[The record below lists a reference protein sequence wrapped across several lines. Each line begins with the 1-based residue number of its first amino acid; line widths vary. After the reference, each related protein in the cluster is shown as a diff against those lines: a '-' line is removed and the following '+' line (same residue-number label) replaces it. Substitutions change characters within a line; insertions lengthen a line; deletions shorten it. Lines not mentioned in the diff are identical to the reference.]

1 MKFQLINHKKRISI
15 EKHLKKSQLYIYI
28 KRKMDYTDSNTYT
41 IQAKYIKKIYELKLN
56 EIDYLNQ
63 IKELCK
69 LLKVYES
76 VFDQEDVLNV
86 RRDISILEGK
96 LSEDK
101 KLIKQYSDLIEHIE
115 ILCQCGGII
124 DTKYFDVKPKNAVK
138 WMNKSIQYFEEE
150 YSELVK
156 PK

>member
-1 MKFQLINHKKRISI
+1 
-15 EKHLKKSQLYIYI
+15 
-28 KRKMDYTDSNTYT
+28 MDSTDLSTYK
-41 IQAKYIKKIYELKLN
+41 IQAKYIKKIYEIKLN
-56 EIDYLNQ
+56 EIDYLNK

-86 RRDISILEGK
+86 RRDISSLEGK
-96 LSEDK
+96 ISEDK
-101 KLIKQYSDLIEHIE
+101 KLIKQYSDLIEHTE
-115 ILCQCGGII
+115 ILCQCGGLT
-124 DTKYFDVKPKNAVK
+124 DTKYLDVKPKNAVK
-138 WMNKSIQYFEEE
+138 WLNKSIKDIEEE

>member
-1 MKFQLINHKKRISI
+1 MFQYKKIISK
-15 EKHLKKSQLYIYI
+15 EKAPEEITTIYIYI
-28 KRKMDYTDSNTYT
+28 KRKMHYTDLNTYK
-41 IQAKYIKKIYELKLN
+41 IQVKYIKKIYDMKIN
-56 EIDYLNQ
+56 EIDYLN
-63 IKELCK
+63 KMKVLCK
-69 LLKVYES
+69 LIKVYES

-96 LSEDK
+96 ISEDT

-115 ILCQCGGII
+115 ILCQRGGIK
-124 DTKYFDVKPKNAVK
+124 DTKCLDVKPKNAVK
-138 WMNKSIQYFEEE
+138 WLNKSIQDIEEE

>member
-1 MKFQLINHKKRISI
+1 
-15 EKHLKKSQLYIYI
+15 
-28 KRKMDYTDSNTYT
+28 MDYTDLNTYK
-41 IQAKYIKKIYELKLN
+41 IQAKYIKKIYEMKLT
-56 EIDYLNQ
+56 EIDYSNKV
-63 IKELCK
+63 KELCK

-96 LSEDK
+96 IQEDK
-101 KLIKQYSDLIEHIE
+101 NLVKHHSNLLEHIE
-115 ILCQCGGII
+115 ILCQCGCGGLT
-124 DTKYFDVKPKNAVK
+124 DTKYLDVKPKNAVK
-138 WMNKSIQYFEEE
+138 WLNKNIKDIEEE

>member
-1 MKFQLINHKKRISI
+1 
-15 EKHLKKSQLYIYI
+15 
-28 KRKMDYTDSNTYT
+28 MDYTDLNTYKV
-41 IQAKYIKKIYELKLN
+41 QVKYIKKIYDMKIN
-56 EIDYLNQ
+56 EIDYLNK

-69 LLKVYES
+69 LLKVYGS

-86 RRDISILEGK
+86 RRDISLLEGK
-96 LSEDK
+96 ILEDK

-115 ILCQCGGII
+115 ILCQNGGSA
-124 DTKYFDVKPKNAVK
+124 DAKYLDVKAKNGVK
-138 WMNKSIQYFEEE
+138 WLNKSIQDIEEE

>member
-1 MKFQLINHKKRISI
+1 M
-15 EKHLKKSQLYIYI
+15 
-28 KRKMDYTDSNTYT
+28 NTYK
-41 IQAKYIKKIYELKLN
+41 IQAKYIKKIYEIKLN
-56 EIDYLNQ
+56 EIDYSNK

-96 LSEDK
+96 ISEDK
-101 KLIKQYSDLIEHIE
+101 KLLKQYSDLIEHTE
-115 ILCQCGGII
+115 ILCQCGGLT
-124 DTKYFDVKPKNAVK
+124 DTKYLDVKPKNAVK
-138 WMNKSIQYFEEE
+138 WLNKSIKNIEEE